1 MSMKSST
8 IALGAVSMI
17 TAALVLSGCSS
28 SDDGAATSE
37 TSSETSSVTSSVTSS
52 AAAATTSDESISFS
66 GERVTL
72 NSGTDADAPVIS
84 VSLPD
89 GWSQTQEGTTGSVTD
104 ILWSNQTDTNRF
116 MPNTTL
122 TVESQGTVSPDAV
135 LAGAQTS
142 LGMLAGWTEANK
154 VDLDID
160 GQKAIRIAGTWTPP
174 NVGAPLYA
182 VMTVIAY
189 QADESSP
196 VYLVS
201 FANQFTDTEDM
212 ALSDQVEEINTSIE
226 FG

>member
-8 IALGAVSMI
+8 IALSAASLI

-28 SDDGAATSE
+28 SDDGEAVSE
-37 TSSETSSVTSSVTSS
+37 TTSAASSVTTS
-52 AAAATTSDESISFS
+52 AAAATTSDDSISFS

-72 NSGTDADAPVIS
+72 NSGTDVDAPVIS

-89 GWSQTQEGTTGSVTD
+89 GWSQTQKDTTGSVTD
-104 ILWSNQTDTNRF
+104 ILSSNQADANGF

-122 TVESQGTVSPDAV
+122 TVESQGTATPEDV
-135 LAGAQTS
+135 LAGAQAS
-142 LGMLAGWTEANK
+142 LGMLNGWSEVNK
-154 VDLDID
+154 VSLDID
-160 GQKAIRIAGTWTPP
+160 GQKAIRIAGTWSPP
-174 NVGAPLYA
+174 NVDVPLFA

-201 FANQFTDTEDM
+201 FANQFTESDDM

>member
-8 IALGAVSMI
+8 IALSAASLI

-28 SDDGAATSE
+28 SDEGEAVSE
-37 TSSETSSVTSSVTSS
+37 TTSAASSVTTS
-52 AAAATTSDESISFS
+52 AAAATTSDDSISFS

-72 NSGTDADAPVIS
+72 NSGTDVDAPVIS

-89 GWSQTQEGTTGSVTD
+89 GWSQTQKDTTGSVTD
-104 ILWSNQTDTNRF
+104 ILSSNQADANGF

-122 TVESQGTVSPDAV
+122 TVESQGTATPEDV
-135 LAGAQTS
+135 LAGAQAS
-142 LGMLAGWTEANK
+142 LGMLNGWSEVNK
-154 VDLDID
+154 VSLDID
-160 GQKAIRIAGTWTPP
+160 GQKAIRIAGTWSPP
-174 NVGAPLYA
+174 NVDVPLFA

-201 FANQFTDTEDM
+201 FANQFTESDDM

>member
-8 IALGAVSMI
+8 IALSAASLI

-28 SDDGAATSE
+28 SDDGEAVSEATSVA
-37 TSSETSSVTSSVTSS
+37 TSATTS
-52 AAAATTSDESISFS
+52 AAAATTSDDSISFS

-72 NSGTDADAPVIS
+72 NSGTDADAPAIS

-89 GWSQTQEGTTGSVTD
+89 GWTQTQKVTTGSVTD
-104 ILWSNQTDTNRF
+104 ILSSNQADANGF

-122 TVESQGTVSPDAV
+122 TVESQGTASPDDV
-135 LAGAQTS
+135 LAGAQAS
-142 LGMLAGWTEANK
+142 LGMLNGWTEVNK

-160 GQKAIRIAGTWTPP
+160 GQKAIRIAGTWSPP
-174 NVGAPLYA
+174 NVDVPLLA

-201 FANQFTDTEDM
+201 FANQFTDKEDM